1 VTDALAT
8 AGHTLRLREGA
19 KLVDDGTAL
28 TFGFARLGL
37 RRPDE
42 FTRDALAALAGD
54 GLDADGLTGSPS
66 LGMLVHQL
74 ESGGWIA
81 RTVRTDD
88 RELATLE
95 PLGFTDVLARR
106 GLESDLPLRLSRF
119 ALIHSVDGVAMIES
133 GHAKAR
139 VVLHEPRLAGLAAAL
154 AADTDA
160 GELDPA
166 AFGLAPDELAAV
178 IRLLLQARVLVR
190 ASGEE
195 PELTEQSLGQWDAVD
210 LLFHARSRLGRRGEG
225 YGGTY
230 RFKGRFPDVPAVRE
244 QPEEAVALPRPDLEA
259 LSDSDPSLTEVL
271 ESRKSVRKHDD
282 ANPIAAAQLGELL
295 YRTSRVR
302 ETVDHPELGSY
313 ALRPYPNGGA
323 LYELDV
329 YPLVRLCEGVPA
341 GLHRYDPVGHSLV
354 PISEPSA
361 YTEGLVQHARVA
373 ALMEDPPQVLL
384 VIAARFG
391 RVSWKYEGM
400 PYALTLKHVG
410 VLYQTL
416 YLVATAMGLAPCG
429 LGGGDSDL
437 FSRAAGTNYEA
448 ETSVGEFILGSRVS
462 GDTGAGIAEVAEP
475 TPEY

>member
-1 VTDALAT
+1 MS

-19 KLVDDGTAL
+19 KLSDDGTAL
-28 TFGFARLGL
+28 SFGFARLAL
-37 RRPDE
+37 KQPDE
-42 FTRDALAALAGD
+42 FTRDALGALAGD
-54 GLDADGLTGSPS
+54 GLDAGGLSGSPS

-81 RTVRTDD
+81 RTVRAGD
-88 RELATLE
+88 RELATVE

-119 ALIHSVDGVAMIES
+119 AVIHAVEGVPAIES

-139 VVLHEPRLAGLAAAL
+139 VLLHEPRLAGLAAAL
-154 AADTDA
+154 AAAADST
-160 GELDPA
+160 ELDPGDY
-166 AFGLAPDELAAV
+166 GLAEDELAAV
-178 IRLLLQARVLVR
+178 VRLFLQARILVR
-190 ASGEE
+190 AGDQE
-195 PELTEQSLGQWDAVD
+195 PERDTQALAQWDAID
-210 LLFHARSRLGRRGEG
+210 LLFHARSRLGRRPDG

-230 RFKGRFPDVPAVRE
+230 RFKDRFPDVPALRE
-244 QPEEAVALPRPDLEA
+244 SPDESLALPKPDLDA
-259 LSDSDPSLTEVL
+259 LGRSDPSFTEVL
-271 ESRKSVRKHDD
+271 ESRRSVRVHDD
-282 ANPIAAAQLGELL
+282 ENPIDSARLGELL

-302 ETVDHPELGSY
+302 DTVEHPGYGSF
-313 ALRPYPNGGA
+313 ALRPYPNGGG

-329 YPLVRLCEGVPA
+329 YPLVRLCDGVPA
-341 GLHRYDPVGHSLV
+341 GLHRYDPVGHALV
-354 PISEPSA
+354 PVSEPSA

-373 ALMEDPPQVLL
+373 ALMERPPQVLL

-416 YLVATAMGLAPCG
+416 YLAATAMGLAPCG

-437 FSRAAGTNYEA
+437 FARAAGTEYEA
-448 ETSVGEFILGSRVS
+448 ETSVGEFILGSLPPE
-462 GDTGAGIAEVAEP
+462 GTGPGLAEVAAP

>member
-1 VTDALAT
+1 MS
-8 AGHTLRLREGA
+8 AGYTLRLRDGA
-19 KLVDDGTAL
+19 QLVDEGTAL
-28 TFGFARLGL
+28 TFGFARLAL
-37 RRPDE
+37 KQPDE

-54 GLDADGLTGSPS
+54 GLDAEGLSGSPA

-74 ESGGWIA
+74 ETGGWIA
-81 RTVRTDD
+81 RTVRAAD

-95 PLGFTDVLARR
+95 PLGFADVLARR
-106 GLESDLPLRLSRF
+106 GLESDEPLRLSRF
-119 ALIHSVDGVAMIES
+119 AVLHTVDGVPTIES

-139 VVLHEPRLAGLAAAL
+139 VLLREPRLAGLAASL
-154 AADTDA
+154 ATDTDA
-160 GELDPA
+160 AELDAADFGLEPGELD
-166 AFGLAPDELAAV
+166 AV
-178 IRLLLQARVLVR
+178 LRLLLQARVVVR
-190 ASGEE
+190 AGEVE
-195 PELTEQSLGQWDAVD
+195 PELDEQALAQWDAID
-210 LLFHARSRLGRRGEG
+210 LLFHARSRLGRRADG

-230 RFKGRFPDVPAVRE
+230 RFKDRFPDVPALRE
-244 QPEEAVALPRPDLEA
+244 PPEESLALPKPDLDG
-259 LSDSDPSLTEVL
+259 LMRSDRSFTEVL

-282 ANPIAAAQLGELL
+282 ENPIDSARLGELL

-302 ETVDHPELGSY
+302 DTVDHPGYGSF
-313 ALRPYPNGGA
+313 ALRPYPNGGG

-329 YPLVRLCEGVPA
+329 YPLVRLCDGVPA
-341 GLHRYDPVGHSLV
+341 GLHRYDPVGHALV
-354 PISEPSA
+354 PVSEPSA

-373 ALMEDPPQVLL
+373 ALMERPPQVLL

-416 YLVATAMGLAPCG
+416 YLAATAMGLAPCG

-437 FSRAAGTNYEA
+437 FARAAGTEYEA
-448 ETSVGEFILGSRVS
+448 ESSVGEFILGSLPPE
-462 GDTGAGIAEVAEP
+462 GTGPGLAEVAAP